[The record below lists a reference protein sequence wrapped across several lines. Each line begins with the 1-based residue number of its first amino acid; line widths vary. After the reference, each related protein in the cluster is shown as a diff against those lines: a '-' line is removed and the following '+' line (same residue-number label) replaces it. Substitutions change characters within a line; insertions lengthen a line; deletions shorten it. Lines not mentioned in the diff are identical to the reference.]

1 MLAQVRTPAAAD
13 HYETPQERAEVRVR
27 WSGQL
32 ADAEGKPSK
41 TFQEETE
48 QVVVVGR
55 EGEAQAWWAAL
66 LPTCKQA
73 EVAEVTVQPSRGS
86 AADLRT
92 PLCSCCRPPPLL
104 TSP

>member
-1 MLAQVRTPAAAD
+1 M
-13 HYETPQERAEVRVR
+13 R

-55 EGEAQAWWAAL
+55 EGEAQAWWGAL

-92 PLCSCCRPPPLL
+92 PPLL
-104 TSP
+104 PVLPSTSAAYLPLGMARRGRRGLGCRRTPRCC